1 MPRSPPLK
9 HTTGYR
15 FVSGP
20 SYLKSYSSVTCNVRV
35 THDECVAECI
45 RFGSGPFKVQPLGY
59 YQNNRATRESGS
71 KRHLWC

>member
-1 MPRSPPLK
+1 
-9 HTTGYR
+9 
-15 FVSGP
+15 
-20 SYLKSYSSVTCNVRV
+20 VRV